1 MLSTCITGSYLKKMM
16 RSWNA
21 VSSHSIAINFRRYL
35 RIMLMLEIM
44 VKTTSLA
51 SLFIMWDT
59 EINRFA
65 IVIWIYVSFLQYLFS
80 VNLFS
85 FIFISTETPD
95 HDRKVT
101 EDPSECKLE
110 QLLRTANQDGYYKLL
125 QNRPQTFSKLKAKLL

>member
-1 MLSTCITGSYLKKMM
+1 
-16 RSWNA
+16 
-21 VSSHSIAINFRRYL
+21 
-35 RIMLMLEIM
+35 
-44 VKTTSLA
+44 
-51 SLFIMWDT
+51 MWDT

-85 FIFISTETPD
+85 FIFIGTETPE
-95 HDRKVT
+95 HDRKAI

-125 QNRPQTFSKLKAKLL
+125 QNRPLTFSKLKPKQL

>member
-1 MLSTCITGSYLKKMM
+1 
-16 RSWNA
+16 
-21 VSSHSIAINFRRYL
+21 
-35 RIMLMLEIM
+35 
-44 VKTTSLA
+44 
-51 SLFIMWDT
+51 MWDT

-85 FIFISTETPD
+85 FIFIGTETPE

-110 QLLRTANQDGYYKLL
+110 QLHTAHPDGYYKLL
-125 QNRPQTFSKLKAKLL
+125 QNRPLTFSKLKPKQR